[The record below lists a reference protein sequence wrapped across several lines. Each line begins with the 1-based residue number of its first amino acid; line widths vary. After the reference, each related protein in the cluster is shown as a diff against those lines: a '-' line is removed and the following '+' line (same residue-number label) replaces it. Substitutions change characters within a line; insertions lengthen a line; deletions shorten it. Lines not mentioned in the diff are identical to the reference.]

1 MFQERR
7 AKSVAGS
14 LGQAAAYINV
24 MDLFRFRAMRNISQ
38 KDLVELRRLGFIYF
52 VYLFLY
58 SGLEFTLTFLTHHT
72 FNYTSMQQ
80 GWMFFAIGV
89 TMALMQGGYVRRLP
103 EHKIRPTAVLWVVV
117 ILKGRR
123 MKEGVVLLAGRS
135 RLLADLDS
143 SEKDMVGENDF
154 IEPSLISNQVVFV
167 LHSADKT
174 HSHGGGND
182 LERTRHRGPLTTAS
196 LRMRALNGL

>member
-103 EHKIRPTAVLWVVV
+103 EHKIRPTAVLTGLQ
-117 ILKGRR
+117 I
-123 MKEGVVLLAGRS
+123 AGMDINVRIP
-135 RLLADLDS
+135 
-143 SEKDMVGENDF
+143 
-154 IEPSLISNQVVFV
+154 IEQVY
-167 LHSADKT
+167 
-174 HSHGGGND
+174 
-182 LERTRHRGPLTTAS
+182 
-196 LRMRALNGL
+196 